1 MRDGE
6 GGAGRAALVGDIGRK
21 RLCFALTDAAGQL
34 RADTIRRYDAQTTAT
49 VTGALQRFQ
58 ADAGLAMLPERAGIA
73 VAGMTRG
80 EAVSITRSRLI
91 VSRTGLTAM
100 FGRPPLLVNDGAAQ
114 AWALADDAARPQEVF
129 AGPADL
135 TTRRPGCYCLV
146 GANTGLGV
154 AVLVRDEGG
163 GVTVLPT
170 EAGHAA
176 LASPSREQAELVAML
191 FPDRHPVPAEEL
203 VSATGLLAIYAGL
216 HRRQGTRAT
225 AASPEDVT
233 ARIATDPV
241 ARQACVLLARA
252 LWAQAGSLV
261 LAYGAWDGVFLTG
274 KLAGALRAILRQP
287 DVADAFALPGKYQR
301 LLATV
306 PRALAGGEAA
316 ELRGAAEAL
325 RHRREA
331 LPPLASA
338 A

>member
-1 MRDGE
+1 MQADG
-6 GGAGRAALVGDIGRK
+6 AVRTALVGDIGRK
-21 RLCFALTDAAGQL
+21 RLCFALTDAAGHL
-34 RADTIRRYDAQTTAT
+34 RPETVRRYDSQATAT

-58 ADAGLAMLPERAGIA
+58 ADAGLAILPDRAAIA
-73 VAGMTRG
+73 VAGMPRG

-100 FGRPPLLVNDGAAQ
+100 FGRAPLLVNDCAAQ
-114 AWALADDAARPQEVF
+114 AWALADTAARPQEVF
-129 AGPADL
+129 AGPSDL
-135 TTRRPGCYCLV
+135 STRRPGCYCLV

-154 AVLVRDEGG
+154 AVLIRDESG

-170 EAGHAA
+170 EAGHTG
-176 LASPSREQAELVAML
+176 LASGSREQADLVASL

-203 VSATGLLAIYAGL
+203 VSAPGLLAIYTGL
-216 HRRQGTRAT
+216 HRRQGTHPN
-225 AASPEDVT
+225 AASPEEVT
-233 ARIATDPV
+233 ARIASDPV

-252 LWAQAGSLV
+252 LWAQAGNMV

-301 LLATV
+301 LLNTV
-306 PRALAGGEAA
+306 PRALAGGEGA

>member
-6 GGAGRAALVGDIGRK
+6 GQAALVGDIGRK
-21 RLCFALTDAAGQL
+21 RLCFALTDAGGQL
-34 RADTIRRYDAQTTAT
+34 RADTVHRYDAQGTAT

-58 ADAGLAMLPERAGIA
+58 ADAGLPALPARAAIA

-80 EAVSITRSRLI
+80 EAVSVTRSRLI

-100 FGRPPLLVNDGAAQ
+100 FGRAPLIVNDCAAQ
-114 AWALADDAARPQEVF
+114 AWALADTAARPQEVF

-135 TTRRPGCYCLV
+135 STRRPGCYCLV

-154 AVLVRDEGG
+154 AVLVRNEDGG
-163 GVTVLPT
+163 ATVLPT
-170 EAGHAA
+170 EAGHAG
-176 LASPSREQAELVAML
+176 LADASREQAELVATL
-191 FPDRHPVPAEEL
+191 FPDRHPVLAEDL
-203 VSATGLLAIYAGL
+203 VSAPGLLAIYNGL
-216 HRRQGTRAT
+216 HRRQGTRAV
-225 AASPEDVT
+225 AASPEEVT
-233 ARIATDPV
+233 ERIASDPV

-261 LAYGAWDGVFLTG
+261 LSYGAWDGVFLTG
-274 KLAGALRAILRQP
+274 KLAGAIRPILRQP
-287 DVADAFALPGKYQR
+287 DVADAFALPGKYGR
-301 LLATV
+301 LLASV
-306 PRALAGGEAA
+306 PRALAGGESA

-325 RHRREA
+325 RHRREP